1 MKRIGYRIWPS
12 NTELRQYEEVIQ
24 QYTRCQSKAKG
35 DLLSDVL
42 IYTFNESFFISVLLQ
57 IDIGQHSTF
66 LPNRYHDVISGRR
79 RGQTETVC
87 LIP

>member
-1 MKRIGYRIWPS
+1 MKRIGDRIWPS

-57 IDIGQHSTF
+57 IDIGQAPVVQRLDNAIHRINHY
-66 LPNRYHDVISGRR
+66 PADK
-79 RGQTETVC
+79 C
-87 LIP
+87 